1 MILLEKNG
9 NPGQIINLE
18 RVDSMDW
25 DIGLSVEFVMVNG
38 QTITWEY
45 ENEDDQMED
54 LNVLA
59 NMLHKADMFI
69 SAAKDQE

>member
-1 MILLEKNG
+1 MMLLEKYD
-9 NPGQIINLE
+9 NPGQIVNLE

-54 LNVLA
+54 LNILA
-59 NMLHKADMFI
+59 NKLHEAGLYI
-69 SAAKDQE
+69 SVDKDGE